1 MRYELEYAN
10 SFKKDLK
17 TCKKRGYNLTLL
29 QEVIDLLQATGTLP
43 EYYPRINLAEVMKDY
58 GNAISKAI
66 GS

>member
-1 MRYELEYAN
+1 MKRNLNPEL
-10 SFKKDLK
+10 LW
-17 TCKKRGYNLTLL
+17 
-29 QEVIDLLQATGTLP
+29 EVIDLLQATGTLP

>member
-29 QEVIDLLQATGTLP
+29 QEVIDLLQTTGTLP
-43 EYYPRINLAEVMKDY
+43 EYYPRINSVEAMKDY

>member
-1 MRYELEYAN
+1 MKYELEYAN

-43 EYYPRINLAEVMKDY
+43 EYYPA
-58 GNAISKAI
+58 
-66 GS
+66 